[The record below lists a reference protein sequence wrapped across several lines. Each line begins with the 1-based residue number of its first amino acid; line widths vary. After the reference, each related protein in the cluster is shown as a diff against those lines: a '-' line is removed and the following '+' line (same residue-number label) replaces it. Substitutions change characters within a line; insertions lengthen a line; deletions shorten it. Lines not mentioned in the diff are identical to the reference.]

1 MFTNSARLD
10 FDGCLILMRLS
21 LLSVQAMPFKRRDA
35 TRAAILVVLL
45 TSGNGLL
52 RYANSTVAVLQA
64 YVGNLSLIYH

>member
-1 MFTNSARLD
+1 
-10 FDGCLILMRLS
+10 
-21 LLSVQAMPFKRRDA
+21 MPFKRRDA